1 MTYARKRI
9 GAWILAALLAAIC
22 VLLPG
27 TATQTAKAEGDEPI
41 EVATEEALLAVVDD
55 LNANGGSATVLLTAD
70 VARTG
75 NAYLRLSKGELTILG
90 GGHTLTAAVL
100 LSGTAVLNLGKDG
113 DEEGLTV
120 IPNRTD
126 CGVFDLSNASMLNV
140 YDGTVIGPATP
151 IGTAGGVQAHNVSI
165 FNMYGGTIT
174 GCKSSSVAGGVYLD
188 GNAVFN
194 MYGGTIKDCVGCE
207 GGAVGLSG
215 GSPIGGS
222 PEGTT
227 AFHMHGGTIKD
238 CVDQYNGGGAVCA
251 YTSYPVIVTM
261 DGGTIKNCSVV
272 STNRN
277 AYGGGGIM
285 LFVFADLVFK
295 MDGGKIIDNTCLDSK
310 YKLGGGLIIYTTG
323 SNVDIQLNKG
333 TISGNSADLGGGI
346 FAYKGAMTIKD
357 GFGLHNNTALTA
369 GDDIYNNGTDVN
381 LGTVDTS
388 ATLESCG
395 HKITGWYEDAEARW
409 NYGECRDDSEHLV
422 LFEHT
427 GEVYAEE
434 YGLKAAHG
442 PLHTVTWVNEDG
454 TVLQE
459 ETDVPEGEEPPYEG
473 PEPTKEPSDG
483 YEYTFTGWEKEVDED
498 TGNVTY
504 RAVFEATPIPTEQ
517 PTEQPTEK
525 PTAGPTEKPTA
536 APTAA
541 PTAEPTAAPTA
552 KPTEKPEPSPI
563 PPTDDRSPIVLWAVL
578 CAAALLGICAL
589 LIFRK
594 RRASGRE

>member
-9 GAWILAALLAAIC
+9 GAWVLAVLVAAVC
-22 VLLPG
+22 ALLPG
-27 TATQTAKAEGDEPI
+27 TFAKIAQAEGDEPI
-41 EVATEEALLAVVDD
+41 EVATQEALQTVVDEV
-55 LNANGGSATVLLTAD
+55 NSGVIGETRTVLLTEN
-70 VARTG
+70 VAVSGGTQLTL
-75 NAYLRLSKGELTILG
+75 NKGELTILG
-90 GGHTLTAAVL
+90 GGHTLEATFL
-100 LSGTAVLNLGKDG
+100 LKGTTVLNLGKDG

-126 CGVFDLSNASMLNV
+126 CGVFDLSNASTLNV

-151 IGTAGGVQAHNVSI
+151 VGTAGGVQAHHVSV

-174 GCKSSSVAGGVYLD
+174 GCESRSVAGGVYLD

-194 MYGGTIKDCVGCE
+194 MYGGTIKDCVGYE

-215 GSPIGGS
+215 GAPIGGS
-222 PEGTT
+222 GEGTT

-238 CVDQYNGGGAVCA
+238 CVDKYNGGGAVCA
-251 YTSYPVIVTM
+251 FTSYPVIVTM
-261 DGGTIKNCSVV
+261 DGGTIKNCSVD
-272 STNRN
+272 SSSR
-277 AYGGGGIM
+277 AYGGGGVM

-295 MDGGKIIDNTCLDSK
+295 MDGGKIIDNTCVGSR
-310 YKLGGGLIIYTTG
+310 YQFGGGLIVYCTG
-323 SNVDIQLNKG
+323 SNVDVQLNKG
-333 TISGNSADLGGGI
+333 TISGNSADVGGGV
-346 FAYKGAMTIKD
+346 FAYRGAMTIAD
-357 GFGLHNNTALTA
+357 GFGLHNNTATTA
-369 GDDIYNNGTDVN
+369 GDDIYNNATDVN

-388 ATLESCG
+388 ATLKACG
-395 HKITGWYEDAEARW
+395 HKITGWYEDLEARW
-409 NYGECRDDSEHLV
+409 SYGDCTSNDEHLE

-427 GEVYAEE
+427 GEVYAVE

-442 PLHTVTWVNEDG
+442 IPTHTVTWVNDDG
-454 TVLQE
+454 TVLEE

-483 YEYTFTGWEKEVDED
+483 NEYTFTGWEKEVDEE

-504 RAVFEATPIPTEQ
+504 TAVFEATPIPTEAPTAE

-525 PTAGPTEKPTA
+525 PTAEPTA
-536 APTAA
+536 D

-552 KPTEKPEPSPI
+552 KPTEKPEPSPV

-578 CAAALLGICAL
+578 CAASLLGVCAL
-589 LIFRK
+589 LVFKKRK
-594 RRASGRE
+594 ADGRE

>member
-1 MTYARKRI
+1 MTYSRKRI
-9 GAWILAALLAAIC
+9 GAWILAVLLAAVC

-27 TATQTAKAEGDEPI
+27 TATQTAQAEGDEPI
-41 EVATEEALLAVVDD
+41 EVATEEALLAVIGEV
-55 LNANGGSATVLLTAD
+55 NSGVVGETRTVLLTAD
-70 VARTG
+70 VELSG
-75 NAYLRLSKGELTILG
+75 KAYLRLNKGELTILG

-100 LSGTAVLNLGKDG
+100 LSGTAVLNLGRDG

-261 DGGTIKNCSVV
+261 DGGTIKNCSVD
-272 STNRN
+272 SPSR

-295 MDGGKIIDNTCLDSK
+295 MDGGKIIDNTCAGSK
-310 YKLGGGLIIYTTG
+310 YKFGGGLIVYCTG
-323 SNVDIQLNKG
+323 SSVDVQLNKG
-333 TISGNSADLGGGI
+333 TISGNSALYGGGV

-357 GFGLHNNTALTA
+357 GFGLHNNTATTA
-369 GDDIYNNGTDVN
+369 GDDIYNNATDVN

-409 NYGECRDDSEHLV
+409 SYGDCTTNEEHLV

-442 PLHTVTWVNEDG
+442 VPTHKVTWVNDDG
-454 TVLQE
+454 TVLEE

-473 PEPTKEPSDG
+473 PTPTKDPSDG
-483 YEYTFTGWEKEVDED
+483 YEYTFTGWEKEVDEE

-504 RAVFEATPIPTEQ
+504 TAVFEATPIPTEAPTAA

-525 PTAGPTEKPTA
+525 PTAA
-536 APTAA
+536 
-541 PTAEPTAAPTA
+541 PTAAPTA

-563 PPTDDRSPIVLWAVL
+563 PPTDDRSPIVLWTVL
-578 CAAALLGICAL
+578 CAASLLGICAL
-589 LIFRK
+589 LVFKKRK
-594 RRASGRE
+594 ADGRE